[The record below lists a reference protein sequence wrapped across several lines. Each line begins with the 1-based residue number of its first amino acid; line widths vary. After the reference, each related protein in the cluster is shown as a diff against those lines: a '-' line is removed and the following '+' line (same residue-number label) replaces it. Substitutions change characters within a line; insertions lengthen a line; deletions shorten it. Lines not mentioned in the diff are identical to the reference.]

1 MNDWY
6 RDDSEGSEEGPLE
19 KSKTQVKKEMHALQK
34 LGEDMMQL
42 NKEQLATIPLPDN
55 LRMAIEQA
63 QGMKKEARRRQLQY
77 IGKLMRNTEID
88 AVQNAYDGIR
98 EKQNR
103 NARALHLVE
112 QWRDNLIQ
120 GDDKAITDFVTAFP
134 DADRQQLRQL
144 VRGAK
149 QEVSQQKPPAQARKL
164 FKFIRDLAE
173 I

>member
-6 RDDSEGSEEGPLE
+6 REDSEEESLE

-55 LRMAIEQA
+55 LRLAIEQA

-88 AVQNAYDGIR
+88 AIQNAYDGIR

-120 GDDKAITDFVTAFP
+120 GDDKAITEFVTAFP